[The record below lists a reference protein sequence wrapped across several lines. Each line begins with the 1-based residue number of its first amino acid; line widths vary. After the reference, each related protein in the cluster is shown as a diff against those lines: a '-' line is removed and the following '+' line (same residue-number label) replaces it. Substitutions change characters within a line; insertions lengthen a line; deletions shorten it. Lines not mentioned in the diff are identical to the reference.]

1 MLDIKLIK
9 EQGSRVQEQLNRRG
23 PGTSKDLDQLIE
35 LDAERREALNQ
46 AQTLK
51 NKKKTLSA
59 EVGQLKK
66 KGENADSLMAEV
78 KQLNTEI
85 KQWDDKSAEFDEQ
98 VRATLLKIP
107 NLPSESTPEGTD
119 ESQNEE
125 IRVWGQKPPIDFK
138 PKSHLELGESLG
150 LLDLKRAAKISGARF
165 AVFRGQGAALLR
177 ALIQF
182 MLDTQTRENGYEEL
196 YPPVLVNKDS
206 LMGTGQLPKFEEDL
220 FKLRDDELFLI
231 PTAEVPVTNYHRDEI
246 LPEESLPVKYAA
258 YTLCFRREAG
268 SYGKDTQGIIRQH
281 QFDKVELVKFVKPE
295 HSYDELEKLVTDAE
309 SILQKLGLHYRVV
322 NLCTGDLGF
331 SAAKTYDLEVWLP
344 SQDTFREISSCSNFT
359 DYQARRAMIRYKP
372 QGKSHSVSGS
382 EGKSRSVSGSGNVPH
397 STSQGKSRSVS
408 GGKPELVHTLNGSGL
423 AAGRLFV
430 AVLENYQQA
439 DGSIQI
445 PEPLRPYMNGA
456 ESIS

>member
-1 MLDIKLIK
+1 MLDIKLIR
-9 EQGSRVQEQLNRRG
+9 EQGGNIHDQLNRRG
-23 PGTSKDLDQLIE
+23 PETSKDLDELIKI
-35 LDAERREALNQ
+35 DAQRRDALNKS
-46 AQTLK
+46 QTLK

-59 EVGQLKK
+59 EVGNLKK
-66 KGENADSLMAEV
+66 KGKDADSLMAEV
-78 KQLNTEI
+78 KQLNVQI
-85 KQWDDKSAEFDEQ
+85 KEWDDKANELEEQ

-107 NLPSESTPEGTD
+107 NLPSESTPDGTD
-119 ESQNEE
+119 ESQNQEV
-125 IRVWGQKPPIDFK
+125 RKWGEKPSFDFN
-138 PKSHLELGESLG
+138 PKNHLELGEALG
-150 LLDLKRAAKISGARF
+150 LLDMKRAAKISGARF
-165 AVFRGQGAALLR
+165 AVFKGQGAALLR

-182 MLDTQTRENGYEEL
+182 MLNTQTRENGYEEL

-295 HSYDELEKLVTDAE
+295 TSYDELENLVTHAE
-309 SILQKLGLHYRVV
+309 SILQKLNLHYRVV

-344 SQDTFREISSCSNFT
+344 GQNAYREISSCSNFT
-359 DYQARRAMIRYKP
+359 DYQARRAMIRYKS
-372 QGKSHSVSGS
+372 KA
-382 EGKSRSVSGSGNVPH
+382 
-397 STSQGKSRSVS
+397 

-439 DGSIQI
+439 DGGIRI
-445 PEPLRPYMNGA
+445 PEPLQPYLDGQTLLPA
-456 ESIS
+456 L

>member
-1 MLDIKLIK
+1 MLDIKLIR
-9 EQGSRVQEQLNRRG
+9 EQGERVHDQLNRRG
-23 PGTSKDLDQLIE
+23 AGTSKDLDQLIE
-35 LDAERREALNQ
+35 IDAQRRDALSQ
-46 AQTLK
+46 SQTLK
-51 NKKKTLSA
+51 NKKKTLST
-59 EVGQLKK
+59 EVGKLKK
-66 KGENADSLMAEV
+66 QGENADALMAEV

-85 KQWDDKSAEFDEQ
+85 DEWDSKSSELDEQ
-98 VRATLLKIP
+98 VRTTLLKIP
-107 NLPSESTPEGTD
+107 NLPSDSTPDGAD
-119 ESQNEE
+119 ESQNQEV
-125 IRVWGQKPPIDFK
+125 RVWGEK
-138 PKSHLELGESLG
+138 PKLDFTPKNHLELGETLG
-150 LLDLKRAAKISGARF
+150 ILDMKRAVKISGARF

-196 YPPVLVNKDS
+196 YPPVLVNKES

-220 FKLRDDELFLI
+220 FKLKDDELFLI

-295 HSYDELEKLVTDAE
+295 TSYDELENLVTHAE
-309 SILQKLGLHYRVV
+309 SILQKLNLHYRVV

-344 SQDTFREISSCSNFT
+344 SQDTYREISSCSNFT
-359 DYQARRAMIRYKP
+359 DYQARRAMIRT
-372 QGKSHSVSGS
+372 KS
-382 EGKSRSVSGSGNVPH
+382 KD
-397 STSQGKSRSVS
+397 

-439 DGSIQI
+439 DGTICV
-445 PEPLRPYMNGA
+445 PEPLQPYLNNKKFLP
-456 ESIS
+456 